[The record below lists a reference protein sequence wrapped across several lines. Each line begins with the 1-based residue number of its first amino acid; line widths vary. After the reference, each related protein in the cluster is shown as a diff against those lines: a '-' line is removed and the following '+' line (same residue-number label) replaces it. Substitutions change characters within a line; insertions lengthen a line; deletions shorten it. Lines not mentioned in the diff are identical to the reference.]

1 MRHSPLN
8 AALCLITKISGLWF
22 FCIPSAFGLCARR
35 QVGFSGRYFLDTYS
49 LALEV
54 QRIASINSRV
64 SARLG
69 RLAQSAI

>member
-1 MRHSPLN
+1 MLN
-8 AALCLITKISGLWF
+8 HIKSVGYGFFVPSTFWF
-22 FCIPSAFGLCARR
+22 CARR

-54 QRIASINSRV
+54 QRIASINSQL

-69 RLAQSAI
+69 GLAQSAI